1 MQLQLPN
8 ELPWQEICSWMGYP
22 SHQQPDPQTISLAQ
36 QASKIVLDSAQPRGI
51 FQRDGLYTNEQGT
64 IMWRQMPLLGEDIGL
79 HLKHC
84 THAVWMAVTIGTK
97 TEMQLRRIAKDVALS
112 YAVDAA
118 AGLLAEKLADQLQ
131 AFVQEQLQQGEYMT
145 IRYSPGYGDFPIEI
159 QRDVVR
165 MLDTQKQMGLTVNS
179 GKRKQILDFGWWHGN
194 YVTILGFASG
204 RTTRAFG
211 HYKSTTFATSTPRIF
226 GGWCRNYLC
235 QHLWSQCP

>member
-36 QASKIVLDSAQPRGI
+36 QASKIVLDSAQPRGV

-145 IRYSPGYGDFPIEI
+145 IRYSPGYGDFPIET

-179 GKRKQILDFGWWHGN
+179 GGILIPRKSITAICGISNQP
-194 YVTILGFASG
+194 VKG
-204 RTTRAFG
+204 RLAGCNHCLLREKCKYRKEG
-211 HYKSTTFATSTPRIF
+211 KYCGQS
-226 GGWCRNYLC
+226 
-235 QHLWSQCP
+235 